1 MEYVHRNMGWLLTVV
16 IVSYVTAWILMK
28 TTEHPTPEQHYLN
41 FLVVLFIFIQV
52 MNKVLATEEQLEK
65 LEARVKKLE
74 NFKRFGA

>member
-1 MEYVHRNMGWLLTVV
+1 
-16 IVSYVTAWILMK
+16 
-28 TTEHPTPEQHYLN
+28 
-41 FLVVLFIFIQV
+41 